1 VFPYDSVAL
10 TPPTADEIDF
20 FETNGYLALE
30 DFLDSGHVAHLTD
43 RLAETDGNTHID
55 GENTRI
61 FRLAARPPWNR
72 GFI

>member
-1 VFPYDSVAL
+1 V
-10 TPPTADEIDF
+10 
-20 FETNGYLALE
+20 LE